1 MRNLLRPVRERN
13 RLRDRIVARHR
24 ARAASA
30 TTATAVCASTTP
42 HGQTITAPALAA
54 GLTAPVPG
62 GITLAWLGEQYVTS
76 GNHGDEYIRSD
87 YRRDLTRYV
96 NPFFGRACDG
106 DVDVAMIMTR
116 PPNPVREPSSGGTLG
131 RMNVNVRRVWVTQC
145 AVVACGVAFLVGFVG
160 QPMAYNGLWNSDGFI
175 WAALLVSALVL
186 GATFGLV
193 GGLAARAGYT
203 WMAQAAVVA
212 FAPLAL
218 AIPAVLCGRWF
229 LYDPS
234 PRSSNSMV
242 PQPWVG

>member
-1 MRNLLRPVRERN
+1 MRTFE
-13 RLRDRIVARHR
+13 
-24 ARAASA
+24 
-30 TTATAVCASTTP
+30 
-42 HGQTITAPALAA
+42 
-54 GLTAPVPG
+54 
-62 GITLAWLGEQYVTS
+62 
-76 GNHGDEYIRSD
+76 
-87 YRRDLTRYV
+87 
-96 NPFFGRACDG
+96 
-106 DVDVAMIMTR
+106 
-116 PPNPVREPSSGGTLG
+116 SSGGTLG

-145 AVVACGVAFLVGFVG
+145 AVAACGVALLVGFVG

-229 LYDPS
+229 VYDPS
-234 PRSSNSMV
+234 PRSSNSV
-242 PQPWVG
+242 VSSTLGWLIAIAVQAAISTALGRRGHSVRHDRDSFEVSR